1 MLSLA
6 TIAITHHFSVGR
18 HQLLWCDRQS
28 TCWVFKG
35 YINIL
40 KYGDSNHSS
49 SFHDHYQFS
58 ELLSVLLKL
67 KKLLEVQQN
76 SKQSWKFP

>member
-6 TIAITHHFSVGR
+6 TISTTCLFSVGR
-18 HQLLWCDRQS
+18 YLFLWCDRQS
-28 TCWVFKG
+28 TCWVLKG

-40 KYGDSNHSS
+40 KYEDSNHS

-58 ELLSVLLKL
+58 KLLYVHLKL
-67 KKLLEVQQN
+67 KKLLEVQ
-76 SKQSWKFP
+76 